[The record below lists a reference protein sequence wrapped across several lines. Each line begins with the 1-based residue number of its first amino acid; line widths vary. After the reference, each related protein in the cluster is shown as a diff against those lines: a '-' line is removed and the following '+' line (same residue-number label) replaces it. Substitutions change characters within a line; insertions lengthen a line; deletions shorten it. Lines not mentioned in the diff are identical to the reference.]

1 MKLTLI
7 RPNMGLSGGVP
18 YADQGRMEPLTL
30 AALAG
35 LVPDGIAVKCFDD
48 RLETIPFDEPTD
60 LVGITVE
67 TYMARRAYEI
77 AGEYRKR
84 GIPVVL
90 GGYHPTLLPEE
101 AMEHGDAVVT
111 GEAEGVFEKVIAD
124 FQAGGMQ
131 RIYRQNGSA
140 RLEGQKNRWQVHAGK
155 SYLPVALTQFGR
167 GCTNSCNFCA
177 TGTIFKQ
184 RHTWRPVDEMIAELK
199 ERAWPFVFFVDDN
212 IVGHHAAAK
221 ELFAAMIPLGIK
233 WVGQA
238 SLDFARDD
246 ELLDLM
252 VRSGCQGLVVG
263 FESILPENLAQ
274 MQKNCNDRDQY
285 DAALKKIRDKGLM
298 LWAAFLVGYDGD
310 TKENVRATVDWALS
324 KRFAFAAYN
333 ILTPYP
339 GTPLYDTMQREGRL
353 LYDKWWL
360 DPRYRFGDAVFQP
373 QNMRPEDLAKA
384 ALEARL
390 RYNSLPNILW
400 RATDF
405 KTNAK
410 NLWSLTTYLKYSPLF
425 RQEMLRKVKMQLGY
439 SRG

>member
-1 MKLTLI
+1 MRLTLV

-18 YADQGRMEPLTL
+18 YADEGRMEPLTL

-35 LVPDGIAVKCFDD
+35 LVPPDVDVRCYDD
-48 RLETIPFDEPTD
+48 RLETVPFDEKTD

-77 AGEYRKR
+77 AAEYRKR
-84 GIPVVL
+84 GVPVVL
-90 GGYHPTLLPEE
+90 GGYHPTLVPDE
-101 AMEHGDAVVT
+101 AQEHADAIVT
-111 GEAEGVFEKVIAD
+111 GEAEGVFERVIAD
-124 FQAGGMQ
+124 FQAG
-131 RIYRQNGSA
+131 
-140 RLEGQKNRWQVHAGK
+140 RLQPRYGGEGQVNLAGQRNRWQVHAGK

-167 GCTNSCNFCA
+167 GCTNQCNFCA

-184 RHTWRPVDEMIAELK
+184 RHHWRPVNEMVAELQ

-221 ELFAAMIPLGIK
+221 ELFRALIPLKIK
-233 WVGQA
+233 WIGQA

-263 FESILPENLAQ
+263 FESILPENLAL

-310 TKENVRATVDWALS
+310 TLESIEATVDWALS

-339 GTPLYDTMQREGRL
+339 GTPLYERFKQEGRL
-353 LYDKWWL
+353 LYDAWWT
-360 DPRYRFGDAVFQP
+360 DPRYRFGDCVFQP
-373 QNMRPEDLAKA
+373 VNMKPEELARA
-384 ALEARL
+384 ALAARL
-390 RYNSLPNILW
+390 RFNSLPNIVW

-410 NLWSLTTYLKYSPLF
+410 NLWSLTTYLRYSPLF
-425 RQEMLRKVKMQLGY
+425 RKEMLRKVRMQLGY